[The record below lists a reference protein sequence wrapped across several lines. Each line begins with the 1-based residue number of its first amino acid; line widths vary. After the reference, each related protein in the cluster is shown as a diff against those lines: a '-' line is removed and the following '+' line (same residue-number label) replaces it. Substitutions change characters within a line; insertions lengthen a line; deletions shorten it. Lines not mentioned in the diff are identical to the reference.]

1 MNENDLIERQ
11 LDSRLIF
18 DGRILHVYDDAVTL
32 PNGGVASREL
42 IRHIGAVCVIP
53 VLRDGRA
60 VVERQYR
67 YPVGEVLTEIPA
79 GKLDAPDEDPEQ
91 AARRELR
98 EETGYTC
105 DELIALGV
113 FYPAPAYSSEKIHMY
128 LARGLHR
135 GDQELDEDEFLNVT
149 LFPLEDLAHQAL
161 NGEIPDIKTQA
172 AVLRAW
178 TMLTPGKEKRAKSA
192 KKERPQAAGV
202 QLPSP

>member
-1 MNENDLIERQ
+1 MNEQELIERQ
-11 LDSRLIF
+11 LDSKLIF
-18 DGRILHVYDDAVTL
+18 DGRILHVYDDAVEL
-32 PNGGVASREL
+32 PNGHTASREL
-42 IRHIGAVCVIP
+42 IRHVGAVCVIP
-53 VLRDGRA
+53 VLDDGRV

-79 GKLDAPDEDPEQ
+79 GKLDTPDEDPEQ

-149 LFPLEDLAHQAL
+149 LVPLEDLAHQAL

>member
-79 GKLDAPDEDPEQ
+79 GKLDAPDEDPEE

-113 FYPAPAYSSEKIHMY
+113 SPGRPGAG
-128 LARGLHR
+128 RGRIPERDAGSAGGFGASGAER
-135 GDQELDEDEFLNVT
+135 GD
-149 LFPLEDLAHQAL
+149 PRHQDPGGGSARVDHVNARQRKKGKKRQKGAPTGGRCSTPFAL
-161 NGEIPDIKTQA
+161 RTEAPD
-172 AVLRAW
+172 
-178 TMLTPGKEKRAKSA
+178 
-192 KKERPQAAGV
+192 AGV
-202 QLPSP
+202 GTEAF

>member
-67 YPVGEVLTEIPA
+67 YPVGRVLTEIPA
-79 GKLDAPDEDPEQ
+79 GKLDSKQEDHES

-98 EETGYTC
+98 EETGC
-105 DELIALGV
+105 VADELVDLGV
-113 FYPAPAYSSEKIHMY
+113 FYPAPAYSDEAIRMF
-128 LARGLHR
+128 LARGLHM
-135 GDQELDEDEFLNVT
+135 GAQDLDPDEFLNVEYV
-149 LFPLEDLAHQAL
+149 PLEDLVRQVLA
-161 NGEIPDIKTQA
+161 GEIPDVKTQS
-172 AVLRAW
+172 AVLRVY
-178 TMLTPGKEKRAKSA
+178 TMLKLGTEPPG
-192 KKERPQAAGV
+192 AGV
-202 QLPSP
+202 

>member
-79 GKLDAPDEDPEQ
+79 G
-91 AARRELR
+91 
-98 EETGYTC
+98 
-105 DELIALGV
+105 
-113 FYPAPAYSSEKIHMY
+113 
-128 LARGLHR
+128 
-135 GDQELDEDEFLNVT
+135 
-149 LFPLEDLAHQAL
+149 
-161 NGEIPDIKTQA
+161 
-172 AVLRAW
+172 
-178 TMLTPGKEKRAKSA
+178 
-192 KKERPQAAGV
+192 
-202 QLPSP
+202 

>member
-135 GDQELDEDEFLNVT
+135 GDQELDEDEFLNIEKR
-149 LFPLEDLAHQAL
+149 PLKELVSMAMR
-161 NGEIPDIKTQA
+161 GEICDSKTLIGLLMA
-172 AVLRAW
+172 DKYLRGEA
-178 TMLTPGKEKRAKSA
+178 
-192 KKERPQAAGV
+192 
-202 QLPSP
+202 

>member
-79 GKLDAPDEDPEQ
+79 GKLDAPDEDPEE

-135 GDQELDEDEFLNVT
+135 
-149 LFPLEDLAHQAL
+149 P
-161 NGEIPDIKTQA
+161 
-172 AVLRAW
+172 
-178 TMLTPGKEKRAKSA
+178 A
-192 KKERPQAAGV
+192 KKKGQKAPKRSAHRRQVFNSLRPKDGSAGRRRGNGSILSTGCPGDAGAGPRRRCGRSGCCCADCAAG
-202 QLPSP
+202 SC